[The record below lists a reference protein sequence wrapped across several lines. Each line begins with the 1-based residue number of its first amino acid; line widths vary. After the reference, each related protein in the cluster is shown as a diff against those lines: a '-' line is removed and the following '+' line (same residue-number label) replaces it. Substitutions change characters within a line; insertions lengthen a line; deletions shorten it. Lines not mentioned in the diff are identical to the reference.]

1 MPRTVPEIVVPVD
14 TPPDVG
20 AVGAAL
26 DGPVG
31 DAGPW
36 LPQAPA
42 RTPNERTNEMV
53 IARTVF
59 SSKCVVFTA
68 NVHGRDVKAHGTSPR
83 TIAGKLNAIWSM
95 HAGAAR
101 ELFYQ
106 FPDHILRIA
115 EQHPRAI
122 AEVQLVVDAC
132 KSRIL
137 APFDGKHAARLVGV
151 DDRHAV
157 NRTRF
162 LRARGGVDDVVGAD
176 DE

>member
-1 MPRTVPEIVVPVD
+1 MPAPLKCKSIRPVGTFCSVKWPLLSTVDVDEAPVIVTVSPPARVVHRDAVLMPRTVPEIVVPVD
-14 TPPDVG
+14 RPPDVG

-95 HAGAAR
+95 H
-101 ELFYQ
+101 
-106 FPDHILRIA
+106 
-115 EQHPRAI
+115 
-122 AEVQLVVDAC
+122 
-132 KSRIL
+132 
-137 APFDGKHAARLVGV
+137 
-151 DDRHAV
+151 
-157 NRTRF
+157 
-162 LRARGGVDDVVGAD
+162 
-176 DE
+176 